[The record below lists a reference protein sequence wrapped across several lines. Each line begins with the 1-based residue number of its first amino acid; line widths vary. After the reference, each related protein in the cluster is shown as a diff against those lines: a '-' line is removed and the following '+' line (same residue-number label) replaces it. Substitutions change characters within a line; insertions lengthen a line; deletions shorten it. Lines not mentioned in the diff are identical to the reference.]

1 MGEGDILQLQIDWC
15 MCLKSADYSVV
26 PVASKVKLYAKVLK
40 KIAFGLKFKYLIA
53 SLVHT
58 EPHLPFSFHP
68 TFLNGYLLGKSFYLF
83 AFLNQKIS
91 LLILCFRII

>member
-1 MGEGDILQLQIDWC
+1 

-26 PVASKVKLYAKVLK
+26 PVASEVKLYAKVLK

-68 TFLNGYLLGKSFYLF
+68 TFLNGYLLGKSLRFSESENLPVNIMF
-83 AFLNQKIS
+83 
-91 LLILCFRII
+91 